1 MSELIPFGKYKG
13 QPIEV
18 MALDH
23 AYMDWV
29 RQQSW
34 FADKYPSINTLII
47 NNFTEPSETPEH
59 NAMQAAFFKKDMQ
72 IALINI
78 LVPDAFNLSDKVF
91 RNYVGYRVKEIVL
104 PAIFPIEDIN
114 VNIEAEYFG
123 FDIYL
128 RAEATL
134 DHIDQGIN
142 YGCWF
147 SISCA
152 IELKPCLG
160 DDYPAVLRQVKA
172 NRASRS
178 GVRCILIVGSYEG
191 KGADWNTVK
200 EIFKASQIDA
210 FLISDIGGV

>member
-59 NAMQAAFFKKDMQ
+59 NAMQATFFKKEMQ

-78 LVPDAFNLSDKVF
+78 LTPPDTFNLSDKVF
-91 RNYVGYRVKEIVL
+91 RNYVDYQLKTIVL
-104 PAIFPIEDIN
+104 PAIFLREDVKVN
-114 VNIEAEYFG
+114 VEAEYLG

-128 RAEATL
+128 TAHAVL
-134 DHIDQGIN
+134 NHIDQGIE
-142 YGCWF
+142 YGCRF
-147 SISCA
+147 DRSCA

-160 DDYPAVLRQVKA
+160 DDYPAVLRQIKA
-172 NRASRS
+172 NKARVS
-178 GVRCILIVGSYEG
+178 VKCILIVGSYEG
-191 KGADWNTVK
+191 KGADWNTVT
-200 EIFKASQIDA
+200 EIFTASQLDA